1 MVDEARVQRLLRHL
15 VDTIGY
21 LESEAGA
28 DADASLRAQR
38 RWLDSIKYN
47 FITAIECAVDVGQ
60 HICATQGWGPPST
73 NVAVFDL
80 LGIHGVLTR
89 DTAANLM
96 RANGSRNVLVHNY
109 VEVREDLVIANLDR
123 LTDLRIFATA
133 VATWLAQA

>member
-28 DADASLRAQR
+28 DASLRTQR

-47 FITAIECAVDVGQ
+47 FITAIECAVDIGQ

-73 NVAVFDL
+73 NAAVFDL
-80 LGIHGVLTR
+80 LGTHGVLTR
-89 DTAANLM
+89 DAAANLM
-96 RANGSRNVLVHNY
+96 RVNGFRNVLVHDY
-109 VEVREDLVIANLDR
+109 VEVRDDLVIAHLDR
-123 LTDLRIFATA
+123 LTDLRTFATA